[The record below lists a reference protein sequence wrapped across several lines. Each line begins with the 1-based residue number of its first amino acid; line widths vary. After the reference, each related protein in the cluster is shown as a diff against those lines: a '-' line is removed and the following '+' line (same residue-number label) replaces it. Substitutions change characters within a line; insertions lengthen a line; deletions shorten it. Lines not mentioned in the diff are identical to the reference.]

1 MTRLPV
7 SGDTAGRPDRRLV
20 GLQAH
25 GGTLTHCKRGH
36 ERTPENTNGRGN
48 CRQCVRELA
57 MARRRAA
64 GARPLHERS
73 TVCKRGHER
82 TPENTTPKGACR
94 ICKALTDIERR
105 LALGHMLKVKVR
117 AGQEVYCS
125 KGHRLTVATISKYGL
140 CAHCKHDY
148 NVSHPSRETT
158 FKLRGPVCKNGH
170 VRTTENT
177 YISPSGSF
185 SCRVCSRAWNK
196 AQRKTRQADPK
207 GLTARNEANRIRG
220 EAKRRAAGIPERNWS
235 AKTLAKRR
243 RVAPGGMYEVA
254 PGPFLEWLD
263 RWEARNPGE
272 LARLSARAGS
282 AIRSVRSMREGE
294 VTMIR
299 LDLVDRYLLAAGEVP
314 AVLNELYPLDDHEH
328 AVAA

>member
-1 MTRLPV
+1 MT
-7 SGDTAGRPDRRLV
+7 DQRRREV
-20 GLQAH
+20 ALQAR

-36 ERTPENTNGRGN
+36 ERTPENTDKRGS
-48 CRQCVRELA
+48 CRQCIRDLA
-57 MARRRAA
+57 EARRRAQ
-64 GARPLHERS
+64 GQRPIHER
-73 TVCKRGHER
+73 TTHCKRGHLR
-82 TPENTTPKGACR
+82 TPETTTGKGACT
-94 ICKALTDIERR
+94 ICKHITDIERR

-117 AGQEVYCS
+117 AGQEVFCS
-125 KGHRLTVATISKYGL
+125 KGHRLTVATISKYGV

-170 VRTTENT
+170 VRTDENT
-177 YISPSGSF
+177 YVSPSGSF
-185 SCRVCSRAWNK
+185 ACRVCSRASAK
-196 AQRKTRQADPK
+196 ARRKTRRADPK
-207 GLTARNEANRIRG
+207 GLSRRNEANRIRN

-235 AKTLAKRR
+235 ARTLAKRR
-243 RVAPGGMYEVA
+243 RVQRTDTYEVA

-263 RWEARNPGE
+263 GWLARNPGQ
-272 LARLSARAGS
+272 LSTLSARAGS

-294 VTMIR
+294 VEVIR

-314 AVLNELYPLDDHEH
+314 AVLNDLYPLADSHEH